1 MEKFRKVLLAIGLM
15 FMLSN
20 DAYATS
26 ELGEQTDS
34 MKFILFAV
42 AIILIVAI
50 LLLSYKADKPT
61 ELKPKKKKETD
72 GKDNKKEKNNKKDKL
87 KDELV
92 EKDNTYEVEENEM
105 YEDDKIEPVSI
116 AKDEDEISLFESV
129 NNPDTEREDFIIEEE
144 ISNVTTSAGVTSNII
159 ENIPAYDGNDDTV
172 NDFFAMD
179 DEEIE
184 IEENVG
190 EDSTLSTPMT
200 DIFVDGMLDEE
211 EDEVEEVTS
220 NNDMSG
226 TMVFNSNELN
236 GKLDI
241 FAMDEEEAEEEV
253 IGAPKVEESN
263 EDLFIYNYDDETE
276 DVVEEKQE
284 EIEEFEEPEEKI
296 IEEPKVEKK
305 SNIDIFAPVPEE
317 TEFVGFTTLKQKSQ
331 TRGGNSRF
339 DRVANV
345 EKEEVVKTVSEEN
358 SADDFLAQMEQN
370 LGGKKV
376 TKTTKK
382 TATKKETTTKKTP
395 AKKPAAK
402 KTTTTKAKAD
412 KK

>member
-1 MEKFRKVLLAIGLM
+1 MEKFKKVLLAIGLM
-15 FMLSN
+15 FLISN

-26 ELGEQTDS
+26 ALSGQTDS
-34 MKFILFAV
+34 MKTILFVV

-50 LLLSYKADKPT
+50 LVLSYKADKPT
-61 ELKPKKKKETD
+61 ELKPKKKKEAD
-72 GKDNKKEKNNKKDKL
+72 VKDNKKEKNNKKDKL

-129 NNPDTEREDFIIEEE
+129 NNPDTEREDFIIEEDD
-144 ISNVTTSAGVTSNII
+144 SNTSTLVEDRVNMV
-159 ENIPAYDGNDDTV
+159 ENVPTYNGDDDTV

-179 DEEIE
+179 DEE
-184 IEENVG
+184 EEVEKKVV

-211 EDEVEEVTS
+211 ADEEITS
-220 NNDMSG
+220 NNDMGG

-241 FAMDEEEAEEEV
+241 FAMNEEDTEDTV
-253 IGAPKVEESN
+253 GAPKVEESN
-263 EDLFIYNYDDETE
+263 EDLFIYNYDDDTE

-284 EIEEFEEPEEKI
+284 EVEEKEETI

-305 SNIDIFAPVPEE
+305 SSIDILAPVPEE
-317 TEFVGFTTLKQKSQ
+317 TEFAGFTTLKQKSQ

-339 DRVANV
+339 DRITNV
-345 EKEEVVKTVSEEN
+345 EKEDVKLVSEDN
-358 SADDFLAQMEQN
+358 SADDFLAQMEEN
-370 LGGKKV
+370 LGGKKA
-376 TKTTKK
+376 TKTIKK
-382 TATKKETTTKKTP
+382 AP
-395 AKKPAAK
+395 VKKPAAK
-402 KTTTTKAKAD
+402 KTTATKTKAD